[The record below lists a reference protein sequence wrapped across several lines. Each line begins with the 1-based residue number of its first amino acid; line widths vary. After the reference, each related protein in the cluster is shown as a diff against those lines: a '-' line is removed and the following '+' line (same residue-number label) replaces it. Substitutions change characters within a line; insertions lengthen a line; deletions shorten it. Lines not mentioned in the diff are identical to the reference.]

1 MPHREGKK
9 KKTKQF
15 ILSAESYSIAD
26 VGPVLVTQDVIS
38 YIHSIGS
45 M

>member
-1 MPHREGKK
+1 MPHREEK
-9 KKTKQF
+9 KKTQF
-15 ILSAESYSIAD
+15 ILSPDSKYSIAD
-26 VGPVLVTQDVIS
+26 VGPVLATQDVIS